1 MFKVCGLWIAGRLCF
16 DSVHFELRVRQAL
29 SPGIR
34 SGDVHP
40 EANENFGDGKD
51 ENLGR
56 TWNILEHIGTY
67 WNMCQLHGFPFQNVA
82 AAQLPGRMGGS
93 HGMRYSN

>member
-56 TWNILEHIGTY
+56 TWNILEHIGTCVSY
-67 WNMCQLHGFPFQNVA
+67 MVFLFKMWLQHSFLEGWVVA
-82 AAQLPGRMGGS
+82 ME
-93 HGMRYSN
+93 

>member
-1 MFKVCGLWIAGRLCF
+1 MCGLWIAGRLCF
-16 DSVHFELRVRQAL
+16 DCVHFELRVRQAL

-56 TWNILEHIGTY
+56 TWIILEHIGTY
-67 WNMCQLHGFPFQNVA
+67 WNILEHMSVAWFPFSKCGCSTA
-82 AAQLPGRMGGS
+82 SWKDGW
-93 HGMRYSN
+93 

>member
-1 MFKVCGLWIAGRLCF
+1 
-16 DSVHFELRVRQAL
+16 VRQAL

-56 TWNILEHIGTY
+56 TWIILEHIGTY
-67 WNMCQLHGFPFQNVA
+67 WNILEHIGTYVSCMVSLFKMWLQHSFLEGWVVA
-82 AAQLPGRMGGS
+82 TE
-93 HGMRYSN
+93 